1 MKTNQTIQERLVSPE
16 VVTQIRD
23 WLRRNKH
30 GTRFALANHLCNELA
45 LKDPRGKPRL
55 AGVQKALR
63 VLETK
68 GYWRLP
74 KRREVY
80 AERWQPRRV
89 KGSVAKPRGVPG
101 RVEQVKGLKLVEVDS
116 ADDELFRL
124 WNELMLREHP
134 LHDCRLV
141 GRQLRYLIGSE
152 HGWLGGI
159 GFGSCALRLRVRDQ
173 WMGWDEPARKAFQ
186 ERLINMTRFLIRPQ
200 VRCENLASRVLSLC
214 MERLGRDFKNRYGI
228 EPWLVESFVDSE
240 RYFGGCY
247 RAANWLYLGATAG
260 RTRSG
265 PKKPVTSRKAVYL
278 YELNAKW
285 RREMSLTY
293 KAERIE
299 PVSVEQAVHNHR
311 WIEAE
316 FGGVRFGHQDVE
328 KRLLRI
334 AAAKAQNPSAS
345 YSECFAGNRH
355 QLKAYY
361 RFIGSQREAI
371 CAEGILQGHR
381 QQTIGRMKE
390 QKRVLVI
397 QDTTDLNF
405 SERLHC
411 NGLGDVGTNQ
421 TGALSRGLKMHSS
434 LAVAEQGLPLGVWR
448 TDIYASHFGADKAQS
463 RPIEEK
469 ESYRWLRTVEDLVEI
484 SQWIS
489 QTQLIVV
496 GDRESDLFELFDYRR
511 RKARNIHLLVRAQ
524 YNRCLEE
531 GSAKLFD
538 HLKALPAMGK
548 AQIEVPRQREKKSK
562 RTKPGQI
569 ALAARQ
575 AGVELR
581 WGKVTL
587 AAPATTQT
595 RHLPAVELYS
605 VLLVEPH
612 PPKGAK
618 TLRWVLLTTM
628 PIDSR
633 KQALRCLR
641 WYTLR
646 WRIEEWHR
654 VLKSGCRIESHQH
667 HSAERLARAISID
680 AVIAWRVML
689 LTLLGREVPE
699 IPAKMI
705 FAPWECTLLERLQPL
720 LAPETIRG
728 PKKGAYALAQHQS
741 SSPASA
747 GLSIET
753 PMNHRDHKP
762 CCADLGDFTT

>member
-1 MKTNQTIQERLVSPE
+1 
-16 VVTQIRD
+16 
-23 WLRRNKH
+23 
-30 GTRFALANHLCNELA
+30 LARYLCEELE
-45 LKDPRGKPRL
+45 LKDQRGKPRL

-63 VLETK
+63 VLEAK
-68 GYWRLP
+68 GYWKLP
-74 KRREVY
+74 KRRGLY
-80 AERWQPRRV
+80 GKKWQPRRV
-89 KGSVAKPRGVPG
+89 RGLVANLYRVPA
-101 RVEQVKGLKLVEVDS
+101 RVEQVKGLELVEVQS
-116 ADDELFRL
+116 HNEELFRL
-124 WNELMLREHP
+124 WNELMLSEHP

-159 GFGSCALRLRVRDQ
+159 GFGSCALRLRVRDE
-173 WMGWDEPARKAFQ
+173 WIGWDDSTRKAFQ
-186 ERLINMTRFLIRPQ
+186 ERLINMTRFLIRPK

-240 RYFGGCY
+240 RYFGSCY

-265 PKKPVTSRKAVYL
+265 PRRPVTSRKDVYL
-278 YELNAKW
+278 WELNPYW
-285 RREMSLTY
+285 RREMGLSGQ
-293 KAERIE
+293 AERIE
-299 PVSVEQAVHNHR
+299 PVSVEQAVDNHR

-316 FGGVRFGHQDVE
+316 FGGVKFGHQDAE

-334 AAAKAQNPSAS
+334 VAAKAHNPSAS

-361 RFIGSQREAI
+361 RFIANKRAAI

-381 QQTIGRMKE
+381 QQTIARMKE

-421 TGALSRGLKMHSS
+421 TGAVSQGLKMHSS
-434 LAVAEQGLPLGVWR
+434 LVVGEQGLPLGVWR
-448 TDIYASHFGADKAQS
+448 TEIYASHFGADKAQR

-469 ESYRWLRTVEDLVEI
+469 ESYRWLRTVEDLAGI
-484 SQWIS
+484 SPWIA

-496 GDRESDLFELFDYRR
+496 GDRESDIFELFDYRR

-531 GSAKLFD
+531 GSVKLFD
-538 HLKALPAMGK
+538 HLKALPVMGK
-548 AQIEVPRQREKKSK
+548 AQIEVPRQREKKK
-562 RTKPGQI
+562 KGTKPAQI
-569 ALAARQ
+569 ALPARK
-575 AGVELR
+575 AHVELR

-595 RHLPAVELYS
+595 RHLPALELYS
-605 VLLVEPH
+605 VLVFEPRA
-612 PPKGAK
+612 PKGAK
-618 TLRWVLLTTM
+618 SLRWVLLTTM

-667 HSAERLARAISID
+667 HSAEKLARAIAID

-705 FAPWECTLLERLQPL
+705 FAPWECTLLQRLQPL
-720 LAPETIRG
+720 VAPQTIRG
-728 PKKGAYALAQHQS
+728 PKKKLCASGRHRS
-741 SSPASA
+741 SSPAWA
-747 GLSIET
+747 GRSVET
-753 PMNHRDHKP
+753 HMNHRDHKP

>member
-1 MKTNQTIQERLVSPE
+1 MNTRQTIQEQLASPE
-16 VVTQIRD
+16 VKRQIRD
-23 WLRRNKH
+23 WLQSNKR
-30 GTRFALANHLCNELA
+30 GARFALAKHLCEELA
-45 LKDPRGKPRL
+45 LTDARGKPRL

-63 VLETK
+63 VLEAK

-74 KRREVY
+74 KPRGMY
-80 AERWQPRRV
+80 GASWQPRRV
-89 KGSVAKPRGVPG
+89 KGGVAKACGVPR
-101 RVEQVKGLKLVEVDS
+101 RVEQVKGLELIEVCS
-116 ADDELFRL
+116 EDDELFRV

-141 GRQLRYLIGSE
+141 GRQLRYLIGSA

-159 GFGSCALRLRVRDQ
+159 GLGSCALRLRVRDQ
-173 WMGWDEPARKAFQ
+173 WIGWDEPTRKAFQ
-186 ERLINMTRFLIRPQ
+186 ERLVNMTRFLIRPE

-214 MERLGRDFKNRYGI
+214 RERLGRDFKNRYGI
-228 EPWLVESFVDSE
+228 EPWLVESFVDRE
-240 RYFGGCY
+240 RYWGSCY

-260 RTRSG
+260 RSRSG
-265 PKKPVTSRKAVYL
+265 PKKPVTSRKDVYL
-278 YELNAKW
+278 WELNPYW
-285 RREMSLTY
+285 RREMGLSGRV
-293 KAERIE
+293 EQIE
-299 PVSVEQAVHNHR
+299 PLDVAEAVDNHR

-316 FGGVRFGHQDVE
+316 FGGVKFGHQDAE

-334 AAAKAQNPSAS
+334 VAAKAHNPSAS

-361 RFIGSQREAI
+361 RFIANKREAI
-371 CAEGILQGHR
+371 STEGILQGHR

-390 QKRVLVI
+390 QKRVLVV

-421 TGALSRGLKMHSS
+421 TAAVSRGLKMHSA
-434 LAVAEQGLPLGVWR
+434 LAVAEQGLPLGVLR
-448 TDIYASHFGADKAQS
+448 ADIYASHFGADKAHS
-463 RPIEEK
+463 RPVEQK
-469 ESYRWLRTVEDLVEI
+469 ESYRWLRTVKDLAEI
-484 SQWIS
+484 SAYIA

-511 RKARNIHLLVRAQ
+511 RKARNIHLLVRAH
-524 YNRCLEE
+524 YNRCLEQ

-538 HLKALPAMGK
+538 HLKALPVMGK
-548 AQIEVPRQREKKSK
+548 AQIKIPRQQEKKKK
-562 RTKPGQI
+562 RGEPAQI
-569 ALAARQ
+569 ALPARQ
-575 AGVELR
+575 ARVELR

-595 RHLPAVELYS
+595 RHLPPLELYA
-605 VLLVEPH
+605 VLLVEPR

-618 TLRWVLLTTM
+618 ALRWVLLTTV

-633 KQALRCLR
+633 RQGLRCVR

-667 HSAERLARAISID
+667 HTANKLARAIAID

-720 LAPETIRG
+720 LAPETLRG
-728 PKKGAYALAQHQS
+728 LKKNPCASGRHRS

-747 GLSIET
+747 EHSIET
-753 PMNHRDHKP
+753 HMNHQDHRQR
-762 CCADLGDFTT
+762 CADSGDFTT